1 LEYDS
6 PNPDSVP
13 IGVTERAITTERS
26 VETTMITPEMANSN
40 RSGFIKNVNETLR
53 AKKKELASVKYI
65 HINVYTK
72 LKHYIFIQDLLIG
85 ITNNS
90 TNYISRK
97 LDNLTN
103 IVTNVNIQRHN
114 EFVNLSKSMEYFYDK
129 LTGYLNEIVKKEE
142 QVFTLLHFLLD
153 DLLNLYNYLDLDDEQ
168 RY

>member
-1 LEYDS
+1 
-6 PNPDSVP
+6 
-13 IGVTERAITTERS
+13 
-26 VETTMITPEMANSN
+26 MITPEVANSN
-40 RSGFIKNVNETLR
+40 RSGLIKNVNETLR
-53 AKKKELASVKYI
+53 VKKKELASVKYI

-103 IVTNVNIQRHN
+103 IITNVNIQRHN

-168 RY
+168 RH